1 MISALVGSVIMS
13 AVTVAML
20 LAINVNN
27 KLLNNVGRYPI
38 TEDEKRILEN
48 AGYENPEDF
57 EAINKAIDELL
68 ENE

>member
-27 KLLNNVGRYPI
+27 KLLNNVGRYPL
-38 TEDEKRILEN
+38 TKNEERILKN
-48 AGYENPEDF
+48 AGYDLKKIYE
-57 EAINKAIDELL
+57 
-68 ENE
+68 